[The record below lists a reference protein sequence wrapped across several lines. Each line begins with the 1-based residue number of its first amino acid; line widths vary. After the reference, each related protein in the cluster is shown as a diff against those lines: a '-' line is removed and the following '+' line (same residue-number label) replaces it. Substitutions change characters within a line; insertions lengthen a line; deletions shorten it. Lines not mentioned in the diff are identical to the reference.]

1 MGRSPLK
8 SAFLVCGLIAAAAS
22 AGSARA
28 DGNAATG
35 AIYFKTRCMPC
46 HNAARDAGAKV
57 GPNLFGVFGR
67 AAASAPGFNYSAAMK
82 ASHLVWTADK
92 LKLFLANPRAVVPVT
107 KMTFAGIR
115 RDQDLADVI
124 AYLATLK

>member
-1 MGRSPLK
+1 MRAVVVCVMFL
-8 SAFLVCGLIAAAAS
+8 SAFF
-22 AGSARA
+22 AGDARA
-28 DGNAATG
+28 DGNAANG

-57 GPNLFGVFGR
+57 GPNLFGVYGR

-82 ASHLVWTADK
+82 ASRLVWTADK
-92 LKLFLANPRAVVPVT
+92 LKLYLANPRTVVPFT
-107 KMTFAGIR
+107 KMTFAGIHR
-115 RDQDLADVI
+115 EQDLADVI